1 MSLGE
6 MRALVAGS
14 NADVEVGLGRSRA
27 TFGCRPIDALVALA
41 CDLASVFGVSP
52 IAFVL
57 ESLEAILAFVVEDA
71 VRPAIEVR
79 LRRRL
84 LASTDSA
91 RYGAADS
98 PAEVWLVLVWQ
109 GGHGAAPGWT
119 AALKSL
125 PLRPRFVEAP
135 MYVNDY

>member
-1 MSLGE
+1 
-6 MRALVAGS
+6 MRALIAGS
-14 NADVEVGLGRSRA
+14 NADVDLGLGRPGA
-27 TFGCRPIDALVALA
+27 TLGCRPIDAMVALA

-52 IAFVL
+52 IPLVL
-57 ESLEAILAFVVEDA
+57 ESLEAVPAFAVEVA
-71 VRPAIEVR
+71 VRSAIEVR

-84 LASTDSA
+84 LDSTDSA
-91 RYGAADS
+91 GHGTADN
-98 PAEVWLVLVWQ
+98 PAQVWLVLVWQ